1 VIVTLD
7 ESRFIRSV
15 EAFYMWLSVLRQF
28 VWLTR
33 WCTAAAR
40 RAVLRSDDR
49 SFRVKTNFLFFL
61 KYPKYGVEWIR
72 FHGCKIGEK

>member
-49 SFRVKTNFLFFL
+49 SFRV
-61 KYPKYGVEWIR
+61 
-72 FHGCKIGEK
+72 